1 MLDRPLCPPL
11 HTPTTITPTPCHIH
25 TLLGVTQAAHILAS
39 PLTQKPPHPSHL
51 GVFQCP
57 ALITPPLTHNGLPLP
72 RAASWQTR
80 TYLAGMMS
88 ERIAVLSSKVQAARV
103 VGREEAGSVL
113 PAEERQP
120 Q

>member
-25 TLLGVTQAAHILAS
+25 TLLGVTQAAHILVS